1 MLRKM
6 ARLWLLQVVDPQIN
20 ILHLGGMVTDLAEV
34 SCSLYLQQLHT
45 SPQGPG
51 NMSAQPE
58 AVDL

>member
-1 MLRKM
+1 M
-6 ARLWLLQVVDPQIN
+6 AHLWLLQVVAPQIN
-20 ILHLGGMVTDLAEV
+20 ILHLEMVTDLAEV

-58 AVDL
+58 AVAL